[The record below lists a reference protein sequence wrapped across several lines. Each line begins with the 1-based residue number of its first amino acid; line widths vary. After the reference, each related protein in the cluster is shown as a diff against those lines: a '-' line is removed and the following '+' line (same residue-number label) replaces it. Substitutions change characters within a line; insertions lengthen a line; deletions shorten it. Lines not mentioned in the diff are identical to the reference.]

1 MPSKGRVARLFVP
14 FTRNATS
21 LFCNSLNRGLTSI
34 KSYLKSFIASL
45 IDLEPSP
52 AGFTRQEFLV
62 HELEQGLKNTLQI
75 TAEPTQEANEIMKSV
90 SDIVAL
96 PLLED
101 GRFIQASRRALDS
114 SRETVEKLENFD
126 RPS

>member
-1 MPSKGRVARLFVP
+1 M
-14 FTRNATS
+14 
-21 LFCNSLNRGLTSI
+21 
-34 KSYLKSFIASL
+34 
-45 IDLEPSP
+45 
-52 AGFTRQEFLV
+52 